1 MNYLVSTGVSRWL
14 LKWMFS
20 IIMQTGNSLVLIS
33 MAAKAQ
39 GNSRVLLF
47 GQNLCWLFLVQMGTC

>member
-14 LKWMFS
+14 LKWIFS
-20 IIMQTGNSLVLIS
+20 VVMQTGNSLVLIS

-39 GNSRVLLF
+39 GNSRV
-47 GQNLCWLFLVQMGTC
+47 